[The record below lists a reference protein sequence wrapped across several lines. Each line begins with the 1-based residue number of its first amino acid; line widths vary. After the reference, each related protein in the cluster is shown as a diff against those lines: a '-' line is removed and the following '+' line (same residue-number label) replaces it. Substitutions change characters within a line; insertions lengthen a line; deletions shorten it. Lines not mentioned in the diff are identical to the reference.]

1 MSQLALCLKAL
12 SQGQRP
18 QPSHI
23 EGAFEQLMDGDAPD
37 AAIGGFLMGLAAIG
51 ETPDDIVAGARVL
64 RGRMATINAPAGA
77 IDTCGTGGD
86 GKGAYNISTAA
97 AIVAAGAGAIV
108 AKHGNR
114 AASSKSGSSD
124 VLGELGVCLGART
137 EDVERSIR
145 EAGVGFLYAP
155 AHHSAVRHVAS
166 ARKGLGV
173 RTLFN
178 LLGPLAN
185 PAGAKRQLLGVFDP
199 RWMQPMAQALR
210 DLGCERAIIMC
221 GQDGMD
227 EITTTMGTDAVELR
241 DGEIRQFEITP
252 EDADIPRATETEL
265 QGGDPTYNAAAI
277 QRLLDG
283 ETGAFRNIVLLNAGA
298 ALMLADRAADIREG
312 AQLAA
317 SAIDDGRARR
327 ALDRMVTISNGGV

>member
-1 MSQLALCLKAL
+1 
-12 SQGQRP
+12 
-18 QPSHI
+18 
-23 EGAFEQLMDGDAPD
+23 
-37 AAIGGFLMGLAAIG
+37 
-51 ETPDDIVAGARVL
+51 
-64 RGRMATINAPAGA
+64 
-77 IDTCGTGGD
+77 
-86 GKGAYNISTAA
+86 
-97 AIVAAGAGAIV
+97 
-108 AKHGNR
+108 
-114 AASSKSGSSD
+114 
-124 VLGELGVCLGART
+124 
-137 EDVERSIR
+137 
-145 EAGVGFLYAP
+145 
-155 AHHSAVRHVAS
+155 
-166 ARKGLGV
+166 
-173 RTLFN
+173 
-178 LLGPLAN
+178 
-185 PAGAKRQLLGVFDP
+185 GVFDP